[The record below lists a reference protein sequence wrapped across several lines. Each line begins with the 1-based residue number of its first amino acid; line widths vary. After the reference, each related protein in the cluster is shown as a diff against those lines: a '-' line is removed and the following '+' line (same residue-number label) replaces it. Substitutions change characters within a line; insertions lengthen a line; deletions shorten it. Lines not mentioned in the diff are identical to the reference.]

1 MGFLNSLFG
10 GAPTKYDAQKYFD
23 YAEKQQAKGNIVEAL
38 NYYAKVINH
47 GDLGV
52 KPFVPYIELCMEHDE
67 WEKLPACIKVY
78 RKRFPKENS
87 GWIDKIEKETIEQLR
102 GQGLFPIEVKE
113 QQNPEAPKICP
124 PNPKTADSPKDEKK
138 EQQKKPFILTFPT
151 SIKHPTLGER
161 YDEYCA
167 SLPPFDFYEGDN
179 EDKIPAD
186 ADMEIS
192 DYLNRLADTLAYC
205 RDVAKKQGFVAA
217 EQYYLFLIGHHPWEP
232 DAYDELLELY
242 RNNGK
247 NDAFEALRLYSID
260 HFSKRRERMERQ
272 LTALAEQQG
281 VKEMATEAIRKGEK
295 VSYFRG
301 LFTLYDPFPCIE
313 HWKRLMP
320 IFSDSE

>member
-1 MGFLNSLFG
+1 MVMGTEG
-10 GAPTKYDAQKYFD
+10 
-23 YAEKQQAKGNIVEAL
+23 
-38 NYYAKVINH
+38 
-47 GDLGV
+47 
-52 KPFVPYIELCMEHDE
+52 
-67 WEKLPACIKVY
+67 
-78 RKRFPKENS
+78 
-87 GWIDKIEKETIEQLR
+87 
-102 GQGLFPIEVKE
+102 VKE

-124 PNPKTADSPKDEKK
+124 PNPKTADLPKGEEK
-138 EQQKKPFILTFPT
+138 EQQKKNFVLTFPKN
-151 SIKHPTLGER
+151 IKHPTLGER

-205 RDVAKKQGFVAA
+205 RDVEKKQGFVVA

-232 DAYDELLELY
+232 DAYDDLLELY

-313 HWKRLMP
+313 HWKRLIP
-320 IFSDSE
+320 IFSGPE

>member
-1 MGFLNSLFG
+1 M
-10 GAPTKYDAQKYFD
+10 
-23 YAEKQQAKGNIVEAL
+23 V
-38 NYYAKVINH
+38 
-47 GDLGV
+47 
-52 KPFVPYIELCMEHDE
+52 
-67 WEKLPACIKVY
+67 
-78 RKRFPKENS
+78 
-87 GWIDKIEKETIEQLR
+87 
-102 GQGLFPIEVKE
+102 
-113 QQNPEAPKICP
+113 
-124 PNPKTADSPKDEKK
+124 
-138 EQQKKPFILTFPT
+138 
-151 SIKHPTLGER
+151 
-161 YDEYCA
+161 
-167 SLPPFDFYEGDN
+167 
-179 EDKIPAD
+179 
-186 ADMEIS
+186 
-192 DYLNRLADTLAYC
+192 
-205 RDVAKKQGFVAA
+205 A

-232 DAYDELLELY
+232 DAYDDLLELY

>member
-10 GAPTKYDAQKYFD
+10 GAPTKYDAQKFFD
-23 YAEKQQAKGNIVEAL
+23 YAEKQKAKGNIVEAL

-52 KPFVPYIELCMEHDE
+52 KPFVP
-67 WEKLPACIKVY
+67 K
-78 RKRFPKENS
+78 
-87 GWIDKIEKETIEQLR
+87 G
-102 GQGLFPIEVKE
+102 
-113 QQNPEAPKICP
+113 
-124 PNPKTADSPKDEKK
+124 EKK
-138 EQQKKPFILTFPT
+138 EQQKKPYVLTFPT
-151 SIKHPTLGER
+151 NIKHPTLGER

-205 RDVAKKQGFVAA
+205 RDVEKKQGFVAA

-247 NDAFEALRLYSID
+247 NDEFEALRLYSID

-281 VKEMATEAIRKGEK
+281 VKEVATEAIRKGEK

>member
-1 MGFLNSLFG
+1 MAGTPCAGSKAHLS
-10 GAPTKYDAQKYFD
+10 A
-23 YAEKQQAKGNIVEAL
+23 V
-38 NYYAKVINH
+38 
-47 GDLGV
+47 
-52 KPFVPYIELCMEHDE
+52 PF
-67 WEKLPACIKVY
+67 
-78 RKRFPKENS
+78 F
-87 GWIDKIEKETIEQLR
+87 
-102 GQGLFPIEVKE
+102 
-113 QQNPEAPKICP
+113 
-124 PNPKTADSPKDEKK
+124 
-138 EQQKKPFILTFPT
+138 
-151 SIKHPTLGER
+151 
-161 YDEYCA
+161 
-167 SLPPFDFYEGDN
+167 FYEGDN

-205 RDVAKKQGFVAA
+205 RDVEKKQGFVVA

-232 DAYDELLELY
+232 DAYDDLLELY

-313 HWKRLMP
+313 HWKRLIP
-320 IFSDSE
+320 IFSGPE

>member
-1 MGFLNSLFG
+1 MSINVKWQNCMSILSKLFG
-10 GAPTKYDAQKYFD
+10 NKKTYEADEQHKEQGERTVSPVLPT
-23 YAEKQQAKGNIVEAL
+23 L
-38 NYYAKVINH
+38 
-47 GDLGV
+47 
-52 KPFVPYIELCMEHDE
+52 MHDE
-67 WEKLPACIKVY
+67 SASLAKYVDRKIPVLIIGGKYHQTQVVLTSNPNEKKFTASNGKAYPGV
-78 RKRFPKENS
+78 
-87 GWIDKIEKETIEQLR
+87 TIGMVMGTE
-102 GQGLFPIEVKE
+102 GVKE
-113 QQNPEAPKICP
+113 QQNPKEPKICP
-124 PNPKTADSPKDEKK
+124 PNPKTEDSPKDEKK
-138 EQQKKPFILTFPT
+138 EQQKKPFVLTFPT
-151 SIKHPTLGER
+151 NIKHPTLGER

-179 EDKIPAD
+179 EDKIPVD
-186 ADMEIS
+186 ADIEIS

-205 RDVAKKQGFVAA
+205 RDVEKKQGFVAA

-247 NDAFEALRLYSID
+247 NDAFEVLRLYSID